1 MRTISEQTVG
11 RTDVALGWPS
21 RIPGLTSVLGV
32 ILFFTL
38 LHSPVQAGQSV
49 TLAWN
54 PSADTNVTGYFVYGG
69 VASQNYT
76 NKVDAGNGTNATI
89 SGLVE
94 GTTYFFAVTA
104 YNILGLESIPSN
116 EASYSVPSAVGNQP
130 PTLNPLGS
138 LAINENAGLQTVN
151 LSGITSGATNEA
163 QTLSVTASSSN
174 PGLIPAPAVTYTSP
188 NATGTLRF
196 TPVANGNGSA
206 TITVTV
212 NDGGV
217 SNNIVT
223 QTFTVTVNNTAQA
236 PRVQI
241 RVAPNKQVVLT
252 VTGQVG
258 STYNIQASPDLTT
271 WTVIGTVVVPA
282 GGSLDF
288 TDTNAA
294 SFPKRS
300 YRTQ

>member
-1 MRTISEQTVG
+1 
-11 RTDVALGWPS
+11 
-21 RIPGLTSVLGV
+21 
-32 ILFFTL
+32 LFFTL

-241 RVAPNKQVVLT
+241 RVAANKQVVLT